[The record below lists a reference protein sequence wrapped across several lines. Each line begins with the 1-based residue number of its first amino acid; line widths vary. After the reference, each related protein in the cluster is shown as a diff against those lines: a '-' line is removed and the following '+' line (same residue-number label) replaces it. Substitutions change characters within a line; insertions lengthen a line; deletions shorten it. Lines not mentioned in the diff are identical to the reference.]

1 MSTQNSRSR
10 RDFLVKLTSAVGG
23 GAATIAASSSMV
35 QAATAKPEPQAE
47 TKSSPGQKGYQHTEH
62 VETYYRLADF

>member
-1 MSTQNSRSR
+1 MSTQDSRSR

-23 GAATIAASSSMV
+23 GAVLAASPGMV
-35 QAATAKPEPQAE
+35 QASPAKTEPKPDTESA
-47 TKSSPGQKGYQHTEH
+47 PVQKGYQHTEH